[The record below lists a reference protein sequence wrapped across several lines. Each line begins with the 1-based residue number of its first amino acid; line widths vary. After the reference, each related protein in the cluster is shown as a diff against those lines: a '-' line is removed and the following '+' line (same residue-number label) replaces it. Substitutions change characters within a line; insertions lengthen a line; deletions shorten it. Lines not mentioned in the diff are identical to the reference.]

1 MTPMTMADQKTND
14 IMKIYQAPETEITR
28 LHLAQGVMQGDE
40 IIDLDDAVSVKGGE
54 IQTNA
59 SALFDEEEG
68 TTPRPTSLWDD

>member
-1 MTPMTMADQKTND
+1 MTPMTMADQKTTD

-40 IIDLDDAVSVKGGE
+40 IIDLSDAVPVEGGE

-59 SALFDEEEG
+59 GALFDEEEG
-68 TTPRPTSLWDD
+68 TMPTNPSLWDD